1 MIIMKM
7 LLENDDDDNDD
18 DDDDDDDV
26 QSNTAVCRTV
36 FNVTTPVSAF
46 MEVSS
51 ATVMTTVEICLMNRT
66 VIASI
71 LWSLK
76 VHVIMMQ
83 CK

>member
-1 MIIMKM
+1 MIIIKM
-7 LLENDDDDNDD
+7 LLENDNDNDD
-18 DDDDDDDV
+18 DDDDDVDV
-26 QSNTAVCRTV
+26 QSNTAVRRTV
-36 FNVTTPVSAF
+36 FNVTTPVSVF

-76 VHVIMMQ
+76 VHVTMMQ